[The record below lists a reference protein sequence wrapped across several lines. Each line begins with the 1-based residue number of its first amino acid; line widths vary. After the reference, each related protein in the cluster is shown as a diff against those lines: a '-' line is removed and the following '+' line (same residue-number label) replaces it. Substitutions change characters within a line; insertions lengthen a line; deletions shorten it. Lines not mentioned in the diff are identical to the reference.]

1 MAYNYRWP
9 LRQVETITSFYGD
22 ASPENIAK
30 GYAANHIGIDIA
42 ADIGTA
48 VYPCA
53 DGYIESYGNTTERG
67 NYVNIL
73 LIDGNTMVIQHLLY
87 PNLENTGLN
96 VGSAVTSNDVIGYVG
111 QSGANI
117 DIPHLHFEI
126 IKGSTLYRASEAGL
140 PENPMKYLDLDKTL
154 VTAYQANINDQN
166 GSITSQVI
174 NQAFLIYK
182 IGDNFLVIG
191 NNQQKIFK
199 KAGQNIWL

>member
-73 LIDGNTMVIQHLLY
+73 LIDGEYDGHTAFTLPQPREYRIECRL
-87 PNLENTGLN
+87 
-96 VGSAVTSNDVIGYVG
+96 
-111 QSGANI
+111 SGHI
-117 DIPHLHFEI
+117 
-126 IKGSTLYRASEAGL
+126 
-140 PENPMKYLDLDKTL
+140 
-154 VTAYQANINDQN
+154 
-166 GSITSQVI
+166 
-174 NQAFLIYK
+174 
-182 IGDNFLVIG
+182 
-191 NNQQKIFK
+191 
-199 KAGQNIWL
+199 

>member
-1 MAYNYRWP
+1 MAGNYRWP
-9 LRQVETITSFYGD
+9 LAHVETITSFYGD

-48 VYPCA
+48 IYPCA
-53 DGYIESYGNTTERG
+53 DGYIESFGTTAERG

-87 PNLENTGLN
+87 PDLQNTGFN
-96 VGSAVTSNDVIGYVG
+96 VGSAVTSNDVVGYVG
-111 QSGANI
+111 QSGDNI

-126 IKGSTLYRASEAGL
+126 IKGSTLYRATEAGY
-140 PENPMKYLDLDKTL
+140 PENPMRYLDLDETL
-154 VTAYQANINDQN
+154 VTAYQADVNDQN
-166 GSITSQVI
+166 GSVTSQVV
-174 NQAFLIYK
+174 NQPFLIYK
-182 IGDNFLVIG
+182 MGDDFLVIG

-199 KAGQNIWL
+199 KAGNNIWL